1 MKMRVYSGLIRCAMV
16 MLLTSVCLPKSH
28 ATAATGKTR
37 KWRVPIMMEKATV
50 RGKIVILETRV
61 EERRTIQSLRV
72 QIWTLKESLK
82 KKAVRDKL
90 LHETKTDRD
99 GFFSL
104 PVVDSG
110 DYLLVI
116 GDLHLKL
123 TVVPSATVKQ
133 GQQEPKIM
141 LILLPKEVI

>member
-1 MKMRVYSGLIRCAMV
+1 MRIRGLRGVLSCAMV
-16 MLLTSVCLPKSH
+16 LILTGVCLPNSH
-28 ATAATGKTR
+28 AMAAKGKAR
-37 KWRVPIMMEKATV
+37 KWRVPIVMEKATV

-72 QIWTLKESLK
+72 QIWTWKESLK
-82 KKAVRDKL
+82 QKTVRDKL

-110 DYLLVI
+110 NYLLVI

-123 TVVPSATVKQ
+123 TVVPPAAVKQ
-133 GQQEPKIM
+133 DQQEPKIL

>member
-1 MKMRVYSGLIRCAMV
+1 MRMRVYSGLIRCAMV
-16 MLLTSVCLPKSH
+16 LLLAGVCLPNSH
-28 ATAATGKTR
+28 AMAATGKVR
-37 KWRVPIMMEKATV
+37 KWRVPIVMEKSTV
-50 RGKIVILETRV
+50 RGKIVVLETRV
-61 EERRTIQSLRV
+61 EERRTNQSLRV
-72 QIWTLKESLK
+72 QIWTWKESLK

-104 PVVDSG
+104 PVIESG
-110 DYLLVI
+110 NYLLVI

-123 TVVPSATVKQ
+123 TVVPPTAVKQ
-133 GQQEPKIM
+133 DQQEPKIL